1 MSQNL
6 KFNTKDTTPVTKCLV
21 VWWSSKLPASKT
33 VDENIKKAR
42 KAFFALGCLGAFQ
55 GDLPVLLY
63 DYETYLTPPL
73 WQTLKASNVKLSGQD
88 KESSCITT
96 SHL

>member
-1 MSQNL
+1 
-6 KFNTKDTTPVTKCLV
+6 V
-21 VWWSSKLPASKT
+21 VIKATSIKT
-33 VDENIKKAR
+33 VNENIKKAR

-73 WQTLKASNVKLSGQD
+73 WQTLKASNVKLSSQD
-88 KESSCITT
+88 RESLCSRI